1 MHVFY
6 YKVYTVITINAMKC
20 IIDSCVYMSYSMK
33 TAAKLKLFHLNHNSL
48 FAMVKNTLI

>member
-33 TAAKLKLFHLNHNSL
+33 TAAQLKPFHLTHNSS
-48 FAMVKNTLI
+48 FVMVNTLI